1 MEYEVYF
8 CVPTY
13 PDDSTEV
20 LAAFPRSIAEG
31 DASPGKVLC
40 FAHDDMHN
48 EVDIEFV
55 LEAREAT
62 REEYE
67 NLLAEIKSIYND
79 TEIVV
84 VDLDYFEGVVS

>member
-1 MEYEVYF
+1 
-8 CVPTY
+8 
-13 PDDSTEV
+13 
-20 LAAFPRSIAEG
+20 
-31 DASPGKVLC
+31 
-40 FAHDDMHN
+40 MHN
-48 EVDIEFV
+48 EADIEFV

-84 VDLDYFEGVVS
+84 VDLEYFEGVVS

>member
-48 EVDIEFV
+48 EADI
-55 LEAREAT
+55 
-62 REEYE
+62 
-67 NLLAEIKSIYND
+67 
-79 TEIVV
+79 
-84 VDLDYFEGVVS
+84 

>member
-13 PDDSTEV
+13 PDDLTEV
-20 LAAFPRSIAEG
+20 LATFPRSIAEG

-48 EVDIEFV
+48 EADIEFV

-62 REEYE
+62 REEYKD
-67 NLLAEIKSIYND
+67 LLSEIKSIYSD
-79 TEIVV
+79 TQIVV
-84 VDLDYFEGVVS
+84 VHRSYFEDAVS

>member
-20 LAAFPRSIAEG
+20 LAAFPRSIGEG
-31 DASPGKVLC
+31 DTSPGKVLC
-40 FAHDDMHN
+40 FARNDMHN
-48 EVDIEFV
+48 EADIEFV

-79 TEIVV
+79 TQIVV
-84 VDLDYFEGVVS
+84 VHRNYFENTVS